1 VELKSVR
8 DNVWEI
14 PASGIMRA
22 PVRIYASKALLD
34 GMSKDRTL
42 LQAVNVSAL
51 PGVLNR
57 VLVMPDGHEGY
68 GFPIGGVA
76 AFPAEDGLVSPGGI
90 GYDINCGI
98 RLLRTGLTED
108 EVRPEIG
115 KLVGSIFR
123 EIPSGVGR
131 EGNLDISDGEFLEAI
146 TQGSRWAMKKG
157 YATKKDVSM
166 TEENGSMPSSQDSV
180 SRKAISRGRSQLG
193 TLGAGNHFIEIQKVD
208 KVFSPV
214 AGDFGLKEG
223 EVVVMIH
230 TGSRGFGHQVASDYI
245 SLMMSKQKEFN
256 AGLPDKELA
265 AAPLDSPEGEAYLD
279 AMMCAVNFAFVNRQ
293 VISFFVRNV
302 FSEIFSCELSL
313 LYDVAH
319 NIGKFED
326 HGRRVFVHRKGATRA
341 FGPGRKEL
349 PEEFQRTG
357 QPVIIPG
364 SMGTSSYVLAGR
376 GFAESFESTCH
387 GAGRRLS
394 RSGALREARGDAIKD
409 QLEKRGISVRSGS
422 VKSLAEEAPGAYKDI
437 DEVVKV
443 VHSVG
448 ISDMVAR
455 TVPLGVVKG

>member
-1 VELKSVR
+1 VELKSVK

-14 PASGIMRA
+14 PASGSMRA

-42 LQAVNVSAL
+42 LQAVNVSNL

-123 EIPSGVGR
+123 EIPSGIGR

-146 TQGSRWAMKKG
+146 TQGSKWAMRKG
-157 YATKKDVSM
+157 YATKNDISM
-166 TEENGSMPSSQDSV
+166 TEENGSMPSSQESV
-180 SRKAISRGRSQLG
+180 SRKAISRGRTQLG

-208 KVFSPV
+208 KIFSPV

-341 FGPGRKEL
+341 FGPGRREL
-349 PEEFQRTG
+349 PDEFRKTG

-376 GFAESFESTCH
+376 GFSESFESTCH

-422 VKSLAEEAPGAYKDI
+422 IKGLAEEAPGAYKDI
-437 DEVVKV
+437 DEVVRV